1 MGKVCAP
8 SACVELVGLP
18 LPPGEQFERADGT
31 MMSFGEDELMR
42 ISYHK
47 AFEQGSGV
55 YYQYKLRKV
64 AQCLDWCP
72 TKVNSNCGIKIV
84 LRYGD
89 MRSTPLKQRF

>member
-1 MGKVCAP
+1 MLTGGESFIYIPQPGEHHSPLGKVCAP

-47 AFEQGSGV
+47 AFEQAWHSI
-55 YYQYKLRKV
+55 
-64 AQCLDWCP
+64 
-72 TKVNSNCGIKIV
+72 T
-84 LRYGD
+84 
-89 MRSTPLKQRF
+89 